1 MACLALGLGLLL
13 APLPAQAQGPSL
25 KDFLFGHPSG
35 TELAP
40 GRYAPQEGEP
50 FLIDHSGDGAVLVR
64 FADSAEVWVLKPYSG
79 PRGDVIYKNDV
90 GDEILRATRLG
101 GLTFFSHLHP
111 TGEATAYYGEASGL
125 KLAPVP
131 SPTVLFQAMVQAS
144 VRASRA
150 VQHLVVFEAED
161 LSPHDLEPTSGALIA
176 DAAANTA
183 DAFSRLAD
191 QGQVQGV
198 VHRHPHPGRD
208 HGHGLAIDHFGVQQ
222 GAVHVEHHRR
232 HRPLQPKQACGRHAP
247 RDAGVAAARSRA
259 PMATAASCPGTMAR
273 TCSP

>member
-64 FADSAEVWVLKPYSG
+64 FADSAEVWVLKPDSG

-176 DAAANTA
+176 DAAATTA
-183 DAFSRLAD
+183 DAFSRLAA
-191 QGQVQGV
+191 QGQTGKLLAARYLRVRFV
-198 VHRHPHPGRD
+198 TGREPQ
-208 HGHGLAIDHFGVQQ
+208 ARTS
-222 GAVHVEHHRR
+222 GAVLFVTVNPALGYGG
-232 HRPLQPKQACGRHAP
+232 RPSS
-247 RDAGVAAARSRA
+247 ARL
-259 PMATAASCPGTMAR
+259 MTVMAR
-273 TCSP
+273 K